1 MKVHAAKSK
10 SVRNRYIE
18 DDAEVSDDVAVSGDE
33 EEEEESNLSG
43 LIDDESQNCS
53 MTPGL
58 MRQVYAKSLHSSQ
71 VCVSLSL
78 ARALSRSL
86 ALTPSLPLRR
96 SLARFSL
103 CIKSYRNVHYSIGK
117 ILTQA
122 HRAGFSSAVRVGG
135 YKMKFVRGDVKTLLS
150 CESGVCVCAR
160 ARICV
165 CRAAD

>member
-1 MKVHAAKSK
+1 MHVAKSK

-33 EEEEESNLSG
+33 EEEEDESNLSG

-71 VCVSLSL
+71 VCVSLS
-78 ARALSRSL
+78 RTRSLSRSL
-86 ALTPSLPLRR
+86 ALSPSLPLRR

-103 CIKSYRNVHYSIGK
+103 FIKSYSSL
-117 ILTQA
+117 LTWQDT
-122 HRAGFSSAVRVGG
+122 HTGTSSGL
-135 YKMKFVRGDVKTLLS
+135 FECCS
-150 CESGVCVCAR
+150 SGWLQDEVCQR
-160 ARICV
+160 
-165 CRAAD
+165 